1 MKLLVRCGFDSCDS
15 CDHFQCDAHFDIATD
30 QQLFK
35 SSEAIRGGPQ
45 GMVQAETEHKATITV
60 TAIVTCF
67 TITQSPSAF
76 VTFLSFYIY
85 YLFLVHNEC
94 NLHNPRRP
102 GKSIELCTFLSI
114 FCLILTTFYGT
125 RNSNEIDEENVI
137 CRNRG

>member
-67 TITQSPSAF
+67 TITQSAICTILGVLGKALNF
-76 VTFLSFYIY
+76 VL
-85 YLFLVHNEC
+85 
-94 NLHNPRRP
+94 
-102 GKSIELCTFLSI
+102 
-114 FCLILTTFYGT
+114 FCLSSASF
-125 RNSNEIDEENVI
+125 
-137 CRNRG
+137 